1 MNCST
6 EEPRIEQS
14 EETLFRTGDETM
26 LYTVIRENSYQ
37 DSINLMLLTN
47 KISALPGVTET
58 QIMMGTDANKDIFKS
73 AGLLTAEAQAANP
86 SDMMI
91 VLNAES
97 ADTVQLALEEIEQ
110 SLNDISSKKSA
121 SKTQE
126 VHNWTAALEAS
137 PDANIALISIPGVYA
152 ASEIENALNNGL
164 HAFVFSDNVSEV
176 DEVRLK
182 KLAHEKGLLVMG
194 PDCGTAIISGVPF
207 AFTNH
212 VRSGNIGLVGASGTG
227 LQEVTTIIDR
237 LGGGVCHAIG
247 TGGHD
252 LSEAVG
258 ALTMQDALI
267 GLAGYDPASV
277 LVVISKPPA
286 QAVRDEVVEILHSID
301 KPVVALFLGEVPTEH
316 SGNVYFAHT
325 LEETAR
331 LAVDLAAGRAV
342 QPRYVSEP
350 QNAVSA
356 TLPADKR
363 IVGLYSG
370 GTLASEAA
378 MLIKEA
384 LPSENS
390 GKKEHGFVMQSE
402 RIEII
407 DLGDDVY
414 TQGKPHP
421 MIDPTT
427 RIHFIGEVAAKPQ
440 TGVVLLD
447 IVLGEG
453 SSPDMAGVLVPA
465 ITEALDAAKEQNRP
479 LYFVATIC
487 GTTTD
492 PQNYAQQK
500 SILEAA
506 GVLVEESNVQAT
518 RLALQLIG
526 SDSQIE
532 PEKAVTPYQGK
543 TVTLPEVSPA
553 VAQLLNTQPR
563 VLNIGVAGFAEAIGN
578 VVQFDWKPTAGGNLK
593 LFRLLSEFRKR
604 ETLQAENRVIIDGY
618 KDAAPYLMDVVQAIT
633 VIPELDSKVLLHAGP
648 PIAYGDMTGPMQ
660 GSCVGAALFE
670 GWATDEASARE
681 LLAGGG
687 VKFMPCH
694 SVRAVGPMGGITSAH
709 MPVLVVE
716 NKLAGNRAFCTM
728 NEGIGKVLR
737 FGAFDEEVVTRLE
750 WMRDSL
756 GPVLSQALQTIDGGL
771 NLGVIIA
778 KAITMGDEFH
788 QRNIAASLL
797 FLKEVTPAIVSL
809 PLDEAKKKS
818 VIEFLAKTD
827 QFFLNIMMATGKAIV
842 DGARTYEHGTV
853 VTTMTRNGKDFGIRV
868 SALGDEWFTAP
879 VNTPQGLFFTG
890 FSQDDANPDIGDS
903 AITETVGVGAMSMI
917 AAPGVVRFVGAG
929 GFEDALQTS
938 NDMAEICIAHNP
950 NWTIPTWDF
959 KGAPLGIDICK
970 VVETGITPLINTGIA
985 HKNAGV
991 GQVGA
996 GTVHAPLACFEKAL
1010 VAYGKKMGI
1019 DADNL

>member
-1 MNCST
+1 
-6 EEPRIEQS
+6 
-14 EETLFRTGDETM
+14 M

-73 AGLLTAEAQAANP
+73 AGLLTAEAESANP

-91 VLNAES
+91 VLNAQDE
-97 ADTVQLALEEIEQ
+97 ATVQLALEEIEK

-121 SKTQE
+121 SKARE

-164 HAFVFSDNVSEV
+164 HAFVFSDNVSED

-182 KLAHEKGLLVMG
+182 KLAHEKGLLLMG
-194 PDCGTAIISGVPF
+194 PDCGTAIIGGVPF

-212 VRSGNIGLVGASGTG
+212 VRTGNIGLVGASGTG
-227 LQEVTTIIDR
+227 LQEVTSLIDQ

-252 LSEAVG
+252 LSEEVG
-258 ALTMQDALI
+258 ALTMKDAI
-267 GLAGYDPASV
+267 VGLASYDPASV

-286 QAVRDEVVEILHSID
+286 KTVRDEVVELLHSID
-301 KPVVALFLGEVPTEH
+301 KPVVALFLGEAPTAH

-325 LEETAR
+325 LAETAR
-331 LAVDLAAGRAV
+331 LAVDLAAGRDAA
-342 QPRYVSEP
+342 PRYASEP
-350 QNAVSA
+350 RNTVTSI
-356 TLPADKR
+356 LPGDKR

-384 LPSENS
+384 MPSENS

-421 MIDPTT
+421 MIDPST
-427 RIHFIGEVAAKPQ
+427 RIQFIGEKAVLPE
-440 TGVVLLD
+440 TGIVLLD

-453 SSPDMAGVLVPA
+453 SSLDMVDALAPA
-465 ITEALDAAKEQNRP
+465 ITEALSAAKEQGRP

-487 GTTTD
+487 GTTSD
-492 PQNYAQQK
+492 PQNYEQQRD
-500 SILEAA
+500 ILEAA

-526 SDSQIE
+526 ADIPAE
-532 PEKAVTPYQGK
+532 AEKAVMRYEGA
-543 TVTLPEVSPA
+543 TVFVPSASAA
-553 VAQLLNTQPR
+553 VTQLLTTQPR
-563 VLNIGVAGFAEAIGN
+563 VVNIGVAGFAEAIPHA
-578 VVQFDWKPTAGGNLK
+578 VQFDWRLTAGGNLK
-593 LFRLLSEFRKR
+593 LIRLLSEVRKR
-604 ETLQAENRVIIDGY
+604 EALQEENQVIIDDY
-618 KDAAPYLMDVVQAIT
+618 KNAAPYLMDVVQAST
-633 VIPELDSKVLLHAGP
+633 VIPELNGKVLLHAGP
-648 PIAYGDMTGPMQ
+648 PLAYGDMTGPMQ

-670 GWATDEASARE
+670 GWATNEADARE
-681 LLAGGG
+681 LLEKGG
-687 VKFMPCH
+687 VQFMPCH
-694 SVRAVGPMGGITSAH
+694 FVRAVGPMGGITSAH

-716 NKLAGNRAFCTM
+716 NKLKGNRAFCTM

-737 FGAFDEEVVTRLE
+737 FGAFDEEVVTRLA
-750 WMRDSL
+750 WMRDTL
-756 GPVLSQALQTIDGGL
+756 GPVLSRALQTIEGGL
-771 NLGVIIA
+771 NLSVIIA

-797 FLKEVTPAIVSL
+797 FLKELTPAIVSL
-809 PLDEAKKKS
+809 DIDEDKKKS

-827 QFFLNIMMATGKAIV
+827 QFFLNVMMATGKAIV
-842 DGARTYEHGTV
+842 DGARTSEHGTV

-868 SALGDEWFTAP
+868 SGMGDEWFTAP

-890 FSQDDANPDIGDS
+890 FTQDDANPDIGDS
-903 AITETVGVGAMSMI
+903 AITETIGVGAMAMI

-959 KGAPLGIDICK
+959 KGAVLGIDICK

-1010 VAYGKKMGI
+1010 VAYAQKMGI
-1019 DADNL
+1019 DADKR